1 MNLGTRTPRTYLQ
14 LNHRIILPLRDTV
27 MSSRVE
33 GKIVLYERKR
43 KLGRG
48 ERKHL
53 GDRVELVDLGK
64 LVQEASLRCHWSKD
78 LDGTAFWRKHFPG
91 RGMGWGG
98 GHAEAPKRKRLRD
111 CG

>member
-1 MNLGTRTPRTYLQ
+1 
-14 LNHRIILPLRDTV
+14 

-53 GDRVELVDLGK
+53 GDRVELVGLGK
-64 LVQEASLRCHWSKD
+64 LVQELGAVGLHRHQ
-78 LDGTAFWRKHFPG
+78 PG
-91 RGMGWGG
+91 EWVYEGGKQTPRGN
-98 GHAEAPKRKRLRD
+98 
-111 CG
+111 